1 MGLQRGHPSSWQ
13 YGPDANSAYFR
24 PSNAMHKNLFQK
36 LISQKCTAVGR
47 MLIVALFN
55 SQKTN
60 RTKIPNGVTP
70 PMSLIVFTDVKDE
83 LLNERVQ
90 HGVMF
95 TCMFL
100 CAYLQKDIRDVSAGI
115 WEQAGRQHIW
125 VAWHSPASQ
134 LVPAK
139 YLIIALLPFFPC
151 HYQCLLSLIFLM
163 IALLTSSSKVTLQS
177 CFSFSWLDKF
187 YLVFE
192 SIFPFL
198 CLFQFVVELF
208 Q

>member
-115 WEQAGRQHIW
+115 WEQAGRQDIW

-139 YLIIALLPFFPC
+139 YLIIALLPFAF
-151 HYQCLLSLIFLM
+151 QSLVLWMANYVF
-163 IALLTSSSKVTLQS
+163 TLVVS
-177 CFSFSWLDKF
+177 VFSFSSYLLHFQKF
-187 YLVFE
+187 
-192 SIFPFL
+192 FPPPPFFL
-198 CLFQFVVELF
+198 NIIRF
-208 Q
+208 